1 MSYWGGNWDPL
12 NWPSDVSKN
21 LMSEIEHAF
30 TYILSLILN
39 GFQTLI
45 SSFFLLLESIY
56 SSVLQL
62 IVSLS
67 ESLGPFALPVFITL
81 LSGVFCLATL
91 AFMVFKELPVV
102 GAFA

>member
-12 NWPSDVSKN
+12 NWPSVVS
-21 LMSEIEHAF
+21 HAF
-30 TYILSLILN
+30 LSKVEAAGAYILNLILN